1 MDTGEP
7 NLCKYP
13 PQTHHFQIYIPTNI
27 ASSLL
32 WTPDLILHSASHA
45 GSVFCCD
52 PFVRK
57 TLCYISY
64 AMNCLICKLFP
75 CPPFDTA
82 FLCCT
87 VTFLLLILNFP
98 CVYVFLSEF
107 LNFYRE
113 GNEDTSLFIKFLKF
127 LIYLFLAVLCL
138 CCCEGFSL
146 ILESEGYSPVA
157 VCRLFIAVASLVA
170 EYSL

>member
-1 MDTGEP
+1 M
-7 NLCKYP
+7 
-13 PQTHHFQIYIPTNI
+13 
-27 ASSLL
+27 
-32 WTPDLILHSASHA
+32 
-45 GSVFCCD
+45 
-52 PFVRK
+52 
-57 TLCYISY
+57 
-64 AMNCLICKLFP
+64 
-75 CPPFDTA
+75 
-82 FLCCT
+82 
-87 VTFLLLILNFP
+87 
-98 CVYVFLSEF
+98 YVFLSEF

-146 ILESEGYSPVA
+146 NLESEGYSPVA